1 LSSFPL
7 EGSFYRS
14 HNDRMKNKNKLS
26 KKTQKL
32 INNLQEMV
40 NQPGVQTD
48 YFKSWRESWMEVV
61 EQLEKGYDY
70 DRTYGAWPGEV
81 IKP

>member
-1 LSSFPL
+1 
-7 EGSFYRS
+7 
-14 HNDRMKNKNKLS
+14 MKNKNKLS

-48 YFKSWRESWMEVV
+48 YFKSWRESWMEVI
-61 EQLEKGYDY
+61 QALQAG
-70 DRTYGAWPGEV
+70 GS
-81 IKP
+81 I